1 MKKNSFI
8 EGTII
13 ATTCI
18 VIVKILGMLYVIPFY
33 AIVGSQG
40 AALYAYAYNIYGL
53 FLEIATAGIPNAVS
67 KIINEYNTL
76 GRQEAKIRAFQI
88 GKKLLGFIAVFAF
101 IILFVFAPQI
111 AEIIIGDMTGGNTVE
126 DVTFVIRCVSFALLV
141 FPFLSVSRGFFQG
154 HNIISVSSVS
164 QVIEQIARVA
174 IIIFGSYIAIKWLH
188 LDITTGVGV
197 AVFGAFIGGL
207 FALLYV
213 YDKLRKNKKE
223 LCLDQKFEV
232 KDQVTNRELIK
243 KIIKYAIP
251 IVIVSIAFTIYNN
264 VDMILI
270 LRTMDYLGMDASEV
284 EFIATGISTWAPK
297 ISIVITSVALGISA
311 SLIPNMVEAFTL
323 KKYDDVNHK
332 FNKSMQIILFI
343 SLPMCIGISLLS
355 SAIWTVFYDY
365 SAIGTNI
372 LTVAIFAPLFSN
384 LYTVANNTLQSMN
397 KFKMVYISSVT
408 GIVLNALL
416 DVPFM
421 LLFDFV
427 GIPAYWGATVAT
439 IIGFGA
445 TVIIAMVYLKKT
457 YHFDYQ
463 DTKRM
468 LGKIIVPLLTMIVVV
483 VLMKLFI
490 PIDYDSRFA
499 CIVYIAVI
507 AIVGAFTYFIISH
520 KMGLIDEI
528 LGKNYLE
535 KLKNKLSRKNIRI
548 NLR

>member
-1 MKKNSFI
+1 
-8 EGTII
+8 
-13 ATTCI
+13 
-18 VIVKILGMLYVIPFY
+18 MLYVIPFY
-33 AIVGSQG
+33 AIVDSQG

-188 LDITTGVGV
+188 LDNTTGVAV

-223 LCLDQKFEV
+223 LCLDQKFEE

-297 ISIVITSVALGISA
+297 ISIVVTSVALGISA

-439 IIGFGA
+439 IIGFSA
-445 TVIIAMVYLKKT
+445 TVIIAMVCLKKT
-457 YHFDYQ
+457 YQFDYQ

-468 LGKIIVPLLTMIVVV
+468 LGKIIVPVIPS
-483 VLMKLFI
+483 VLK
-490 PIDYDSRFA
+490 
-499 CIVYIAVI
+499 
-507 AIVGAFTYFIISH
+507 
-520 KMGLIDEI
+520 
-528 LGKNYLE
+528 
-535 KLKNKLSRKNIRI
+535 
-548 NLR
+548 

>member
-13 ATTCI
+13 ATICI

-33 AIVGSQG
+33 AIVGSTG

-76 GRQEAKIRAFQI
+76 DKQEAKIRTFRI
-88 GKKLLGFIAVFAF
+88 GKRLLGFIAVAAF

-111 AEIIIGDMTGGNTVE
+111 GELIIGDLTGGNTIE

-154 HNIISVSSVS
+154 HNIIYVSSVS
-164 QVIEQIARVA
+164 QVIEQLARVVV
-174 IIIFGSYIAIKWLH
+174 IICGSYIALRWLH
-188 LDITTGVGV
+188 LDLTTVVGV

-207 FALLYV
+207 CALLYV
-213 YDKLRKNKKE
+213 YGKLKKNKTELYLDKE
-223 LCLDQKFEV
+223 FTQKDE
-232 KDQVTNRELIK
+232 VTNKEIIK
-243 KIIKYAIP
+243 KIIQYAVP
-251 IVIVSIAFTIYNN
+251 IVIVSIAFSIYNN
-264 VDMILI
+264 IDMILI
-270 LRTMDYLGMDASEV
+270 LRTMDFLGMDASEV

-297 ISIVITSVALGISA
+297 ISIVITSVALGLSA

-323 KKYDDVNHK
+323 KKYDDVNRK
-332 FNKSMQIILFI
+332 FNKSLQIILFI
-343 SLPMCIGISLLS
+343 SLPMCVGISLLA
-355 SAIWTVFYDY
+355 SAIWNVFYGY

-372 LTVAIFAPLFSN
+372 LAVAIFAPLFSN
-384 LYTVANNTLQSMN
+384 LYTVANHTLQSMN
-397 KFKMVYISSVT
+397 KFKMVYISSIS
-408 GIVLNALL
+408 GIVVNAVL

-421 LLFDFV
+421 LLFDFI
-427 GIPAYWGATVAT
+427 GLPAYWGASVAT
-439 IIGFGA
+439 IFGFLS
-445 TVIIAMVYLKKT
+445 TVFIAVHYLKRE
-457 YHFDYQ
+457 YHFSFG
-463 DTKRM
+463 DTKKM
-468 LGKIIVPLLTMIVVV
+468 LGKIILPLVVMVVVV

-499 CIVYIAVI
+499 CVMYIAVI
-507 AIVGAFTYFIISH
+507 ALVGAFTYFIISH

-528 LGKNYLE
+528 LGANYLHR
-535 KLKNKLSRKNIRI
+535 LKNRFSRNKKEV
-548 NLR
+548 

>member
-13 ATTCI
+13 ATVCI
-18 VIVKILGMLYVIPFY
+18 VIVKLLGMLYVIPFY
-33 AIVGSQG
+33 AIVGSTG

-53 FLEIATAGIPNAVS
+53 FLEVATAGIPNAVS

-76 GRQEAKIRAFQI
+76 GRQEAKIRTFQI
-88 GKKLLGFIAVFAF
+88 GKKLLGFIAVAAF

-111 AEIIIGDMTGGNTVE
+111 AGLIIGDMTGGNTIE

-154 HNIISVSSVS
+154 HNIIYVSSVS

-174 IIIFGSYIAIKWLH
+174 VIIFGSYIALRWLN
-188 LDITTGVGV
+188 LDTTVAIGV
-197 AVFGAFIGGL
+197 AVFGAFIGGVC
-207 FALLYV
+207 ALLYV
-213 YDKLRKNKKE
+213 HGKLKKNKHE

-232 KDQVTNRELIK
+232 KDEVTNKEIIR
-243 KIIKYAIP
+243 KIVKYAIP

-270 LRTMDYLGMDASEV
+270 LRTMNYLGLDAEEV

-297 ISIVITSVALGISA
+297 ISIVVTSVSLGLSA

-323 KKYDDVNHK
+323 KKYDDLNHK

-343 SLPMCIGISLLS
+343 SLPMCVGISLLAS
-355 SAIWTVFYDY
+355 SIWTVFYGY
-365 SAIGTNI
+365 NAIGTNI
-372 LTVAIFAPLFSN
+372 LAVAIFAPLFSN
-384 LYTVANNTLQSMN
+384 LYTVANHTLQSMN
-397 KFKMVYISSVT
+397 KFKMVYISSIT
-408 GIVLNALL
+408 GILLNAIL

-421 LLFDFV
+421 LLFDLI

-439 IIGFGA
+439 IIGFSA
-445 TVIIAMVYLKKT
+445 TVIIAMIYLKRE
-457 YHFDYQ
+457 YHFNFSA
-463 DTKRM
+463 TKKM
-468 LGKIIVPLLTMIVVV
+468 LAKIIVPLATMFVVV

-490 PIDYDSRFA
+490 PINYGSKFA
-499 CIVYIAVI
+499 CVMYIAVI
-507 AIVGAFTYFIISH
+507 AIVGALSYFIVSH
-520 KMGLIDEI
+520 KMGLMDEI
-528 LGKNYLE
+528 LGKNYLQ
-535 KLKNKLSRKNIRI
+535 KLKNKFFRNKKEA
-548 NLR
+548 

>member
-13 ATTCI
+13 ATICI

-33 AIVGSQG
+33 AIVGSTG

-76 GRQEAKIRAFQI
+76 DKQEAKIRTFRI
-88 GKKLLGFIAVFAF
+88 GKRLLGFIAVAAF

-111 AEIIIGDMTGGNTVE
+111 GELIIGDLTGGNTIE

-154 HNIISVSSVS
+154 HNIIYVSSVS
-164 QVIEQIARVA
+164 QVIEQLARVVV
-174 IIIFGSYIAIKWLH
+174 IICGSYIALRWLH
-188 LDITTGVGV
+188 LDLTTVVGV

-207 FALLYV
+207 CALLYV
-213 YDKLRKNKKE
+213 YGKLKKNKTELYLDKE
-223 LCLDQKFEV
+223 FTQKDE
-232 KDQVTNRELIK
+232 VTNKEIIK
-243 KIIKYAIP
+243 KIIQYAVP
-251 IVIVSIAFTIYNN
+251 IVIVSIAFSIYNN
-264 VDMILI
+264 IDMILI
-270 LRTMDYLGMDASEV
+270 LRTMDFLGMDASEV

-297 ISIVITSVALGISA
+297 ISIVITSVALGLSA

-323 KKYDDVNHK
+323 KKYDDVNRK
-332 FNKSMQIILFI
+332 FNKSLQIILFI
-343 SLPMCIGISLLS
+343 SLPMCVGISLLA
-355 SAIWTVFYDY
+355 SAIWTVFYGY

-372 LTVAIFAPLFSN
+372 LAVAIFAPLFSN
-384 LYTVANNTLQSMN
+384 LYTVANHTLQSMN
-397 KFKMVYISSVT
+397 KFKMVYISSIS
-408 GIVLNALL
+408 GIVVNAVL

-421 LLFDFV
+421 LLFDFI
-427 GIPAYWGATVAT
+427 GLPAYWGASVAT
-439 IIGFGA
+439 IFGFLS
-445 TVIIAMVYLKKT
+445 TVFIAVHYLKRE
-457 YHFDYQ
+457 YHFSFG
-463 DTKRM
+463 DTKKM
-468 LGKIIVPLLTMIVVV
+468 LGKIILPLVVMVVVV

-499 CIVYIAVI
+499 CVMYIAVI
-507 AIVGAFTYFIISH
+507 ALVGAFTYFIISH

-528 LGKNYLE
+528 LGANYLHR
-535 KLKNKLSRKNIRI
+535 LKNRFSRNKKEV
-548 NLR
+548 